1 MQASFKKLV
10 TSKLNEVIKEYEV
23 YNPYAH
29 IYALV
34 LKFEEVVLGFQKA
47 LTEAHNE
54 LDHAT
59 DQIADTY
66 KNSQNQYGSAC
77 NSCVSRLNNM
87 ADTFNNRCSGA
98 TFCGGAS
105 GAMAS
110 DFNGVVSALQRMGE
124 AYDRIDFQKLVEYGQ
139 KIGQMGE
146 LQSKINRAS
155 EVLAEIKEIKSIF
168 ED

>member
-1 MQASFKKLV
+1 
-10 TSKLNEVIKEYEV
+10 
-23 YNPYAH
+23 
-29 IYALV
+29 
-34 LKFEEVVLGFQKA
+34 
-47 LTEAHNE
+47 
-54 LDHAT
+54 
-59 DQIADTY
+59 
-66 KNSQNQYGSAC
+66 
-77 NSCVSRLNNM
+77 
-87 ADTFNNRCSGA
+87 
-98 TFCGGAS
+98 
-105 GAMAS
+105 MAS